1 MTLLQVH
8 DLGVSYS
15 AHGHEVCAVDRVSF
29 ELAAG
34 EALGIVGE
42 SGSGKSQTAL
52 AVIGLLG
59 TGARC
64 TGRIEFDGQSLLNA
78 RPRQL
83 ARIRGAEI
91 GMVFQDPMTSLNPYL
106 RIGAQIQEVLGL
118 HRGLRGRAARA
129 EAERWLSTVQ
139 ITDARRRLTQ
149 YPHELSGGMRQ
160 RVMIAM
166 ALCCGPRLLI
176 ADEPTTALD
185 VTVQAQVL
193 RLLAELQRDLGLAT
207 LLITHNFGVVSELC
221 QHVLVMHHGMGVE
234 SGTTERVLHAPQAEY
249 TQRLIAAVPRLSGPV
264 VVG

>member
-1 MTLLQVH
+1 
-8 DLGVSYS
+8 
-15 AHGHEVCAVDRVSF
+15 
-29 ELAAG
+29 
-34 EALGIVGE
+34 
-42 SGSGKSQTAL
+42 
-52 AVIGLLG
+52 
-59 TGARC
+59 
-64 TGRIEFDGQSLLNA
+64 
-78 RPRQL
+78 
-83 ARIRGAEI
+83 
-91 GMVFQDPMTSLNPYL
+91 
-106 RIGAQIQEVLGL
+106 
-118 HRGLRGRAARA
+118 
-129 EAERWLSTVQ
+129 VQ
-139 ITDARRRLTQ
+139 ITDARRRMTQ

-221 QHVLVMHHGMGVE
+221 QHVLVMNHGMGVE

-264 VVG
+264 AVG